1 MNLVLYVV
9 VLLFGY
15 LLGSVPVGLLLVRA
29 WTGTDVRTV
38 GSGRTGGTNVYRA
51 AGMAPALLTVVGDG
65 FKGLIAVLVA
75 RFVVGTPMA
84 EALAGLGAV
93 VGHNWSLYIG
103 FVGGA
108 GTMTNLGALLALS
121 PLTFITSLVAGAV
134 GLALTRY
141 ASVGSIT
148 VSVAAPVVLLVMVL
162 AGRLP
167 PETLIYGVG
176 QAALI
181 IYALRPNIARLR
193 AGTERRV
200 SWGETRSGSDVS
212 L

>member
-1 MNLVLYVV
+1 MNLILHILA
-9 VLLFGY
+9 LLFGY

-51 AGMAPALLTVVGDG
+51 AGGFPALLTVAGDSL
-65 FKGLIAVLVA
+65 KGIIAVLVA
-75 RFVVGTPMA
+75 RFVVGTPTA
-84 EALAGLGAV
+84 QVLAGLGAV
-93 VGHNWSLYIG
+93 IGHNWSVYIR
-103 FVGGA
+103 FAGGA

-121 PLTFITSLVAGAV
+121 PLTFVTSLAAGTI

-148 VSVAAPVVLLVMVL
+148 VSVAAPVVLLVMVV

-167 PETLIYGVG
+167 AETLIYGVG

-181 IYALRPNIARLR
+181 IYALRPNIGRLR

-200 SWGETRSGSDVS
+200 RWGQNRSGDEG
-212 L
+212 